1 MELSSIKLKEYVMCL
16 IHSWDSF
23 VVLQSPIQV
32 FFRRNGK
39 MFNNIEVVTKICC
52 NISYHE
58 AAPKNLYSTN
68 YVQYVSLSL
77 LMKCYTMFVCISAH
91 YKITR
96 NIINYK
102 VDQTEK
108 ALTQTQVFLEN
119 VAESFLLRLFQQNLN
134 WHCKQI

>member
-1 MELSSIKLKEYVMCL
+1 MCL

-68 YVQYVSLSL
+68 YVRIVCLVEYTHEVLHYVCLHIRPL
-77 LMKCYTMFVCISAH
+77 Q
-91 YKITR
+91 
-96 NIINYK
+96 NYQK
-102 VDQTEK
+102 YYQLQGRLDRKGLDTDVGFSRK
-108 ALTQTQVFLEN
+108 RSGVFRTT
-119 VAESFLLRLFQQNLN
+119 FLLKFFQQNLN